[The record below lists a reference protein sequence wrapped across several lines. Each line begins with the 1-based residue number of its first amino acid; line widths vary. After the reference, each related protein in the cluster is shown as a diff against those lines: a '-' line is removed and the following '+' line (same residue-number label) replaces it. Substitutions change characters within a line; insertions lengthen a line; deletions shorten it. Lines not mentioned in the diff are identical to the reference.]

1 MNKNT
6 AREGCEEQIKKAS
19 IIKLGLDVHADSVSV
34 ARQVDGAVPQPV
46 QKFTWE
52 GFWRWAAKQVRMGE
66 NIYSCYEA
74 GPFGYVLHRRLL
86 EMGII
91 NIVVR
96 PQNWDE
102 FGKGVKTDKSD
113 AAALVQRL
121 DRYVGGNTKA
131 LAVVCV
137 PTLEAELVRS
147 QSRLREAMRKH
158 RQEAEAQGRSMM
170 LYYGVRV
177 KGRWWGVKRW
187 AQVASTLSDEL
198 KTMVE
203 SFAKMAREMDE
214 MVRELTLKIE
224 KAASAER
231 PKGCGGL
238 TSEIL
243 RREVV
248 DWNRFNNRRQV
259 ASITGLCPRVRASGN
274 KQAQGSISKHGNPRL
289 RRVLVELAWR
299 VCRYQPNYEPVKRR
313 LGLLSGPSAALR
325 KKAVVAIARHLAI
338 DLWRINTGR
347 AKAADLGLIHAI

>member
-1 MNKNT
+1 MRTNT
-6 AREGCEEQIKKAS
+6 EKESCEEQIKKAS

-34 ARQVDGAVPQPV
+34 GRQVEGAVPQPV

-52 GFWRWAAKQVRMGE
+52 GFWRWIAKQVKMGE
-66 NIYSCYEA
+66 KVYSCYEA

-86 EMGII
+86 GMGIT

-102 FGKGVKTDKSD
+102 LGKGVKTDKSD
-113 AAALVQRL
+113 ALALVQRL
-121 DRYVGGNTKA
+121 DRYVGGNSKA

-137 PTLEAELVRS
+137 PTLEQELVRS
-147 QSRLREAMRKH
+147 QSRLREQMRKH

-170 LYYGVRV
+170 LYYGVRI

-187 AQVASTLSDEL
+187 AQIAQTLPEAL
-198 KTMVE
+198 KAMVE
-203 SFAKMAREMDE
+203 SFAKMAQEMDKA
-214 MVRELTLKIE
+214 VREITSEIE
-224 KAASAER
+224 KASAVER

-238 TSEIL
+238 TSEVL

-248 DWNRFNNRRQV
+248 DWNRFGNRRQI
-259 ASITGLCPRVRASGN
+259 ASITGLCPRVHASGS

-289 RRVLVELAWR
+289 RRALVELAWR
-299 VCRYQPNYEPVKRR
+299 VCRYQPGYEPVKRR
-313 LGLLSGPSAALR
+313 LALLAGPSAALR

-347 AKAADLGLIHAI
+347 AKAGDLGLILAH

>member
-6 AREGCEEQIKKAS
+6 AKEGCEEQVKKAS

-34 ARQVDGAVPQPV
+34 ARQVDGSVPQPV

-52 GFWRWAAKQVRMGE
+52 GFWRWITKQVKTGE
-66 NIYSCYEA
+66 RVYSCYEA

-102 FGKGVKTDKSD
+102 LGKGVKTDKSD

-137 PTLEAELVRS
+137 PTFEAELVRS

-170 LYYGVRV
+170 LYYGVRT

-187 AQVASTLSDEL
+187 NEIAPTLPEAL
-198 KTMVE
+198 KAMVE
-203 SFAKMAREMDE
+203 SFAKMAREMDKV
-214 MVRELTLKIE
+214 VRELTMKIE
-224 KAASAER
+224 KAANAER

-259 ASITGLCPRVRASGN
+259 ASITGLCPRVHGSGN
-274 KQAQGSISKHGNPRL
+274 KLTQGSISKHGNPRL
-289 RRVLVELAWR
+289 RKALVELAWR
-299 VCRYQPNYEPVKRR
+299 VCRYQPGYEPVKRR
-313 LGLLSGPSAALR
+313 LTLLAGPSAALR

-347 AKAADLGLIHAI
+347 AKSGDLGLILAH